1 MKKTLLLLALV
12 LGYSN
17 VNAQCTPDALYQD
30 SLYGIWPDTIQNLPA
45 CKQGSAYNA
54 ELTIKT
60 PATLIEAA
68 GGDSTMTVIDTVLF
82 GSAYT
87 FQIADWPVDSMSLV
101 QVSGLPNG
109 LNLNCV
115 SSSCVLDGNLLTC
128 VSVDGVTSDPFGV
141 YPITI
146 WIDIYTHGTLDL
158 GLIQYPLST
167 SLYEATGSYESITG
181 YTISVGPTSVEVIN
195 SNEFTLLQNNPNPS
209 NGNTEIK
216 FNTPISG
223 NVTLTVTDMFGKLVY
238 SESIQTLSGM
248 NTVKL
253 TNSLSAGIYTYSVN
267 NNNVLLSKQM
277 IITQ

>member
-1 MKKTLLLLALV
+1 MKKTLLLLTLV

-30 SLYGIWPDTIQNLPA
+30 SLFGIWPDTIQNLPS
-45 CKQGSAYNA
+45 CNPGLTYHA

-60 PATLIEAA
+60 PSTLIEAA
-68 GGDSTMTVIDTVLF
+68 AGDSSMTSFDTL
-82 GSAYT
+82 GST

-115 SSSCVLDGNLLTC
+115 SSNCVLAGDLLTC
-128 VSVDGVTSDPFGV
+128 VSVDGTTSDPVGI
-141 YPITI
+141 YPIVI
-146 WIDIYTHGTLDL
+146 LIDIYTHGILDL
-158 GLIQYPLST
+158 GIIQYPIAT
-167 SLYEATGSYESITG
+167 SLYDATGSYESITG
-181 YTISVGPTSVEVIN
+181 YEIVVTSSTSVEVIN

-216 FNTPISG
+216 FNTPISE
-223 NVTLTVTDMFGKLVY
+223 NVTFVVTDMFGKLVY
-238 SESIQTLSGM
+238 SESIQSVSGM
-248 NTVKL
+248 NIVKL
-253 TNSLSAGIYTYSVN
+253 TNPLSAGIYTYSVN
-267 NNNVLLSKQM
+267 NNNMLLSKRM

>member
-30 SLYGIWPDTIQNLPA
+30 SLFGIWPDTIQNLPS
-45 CKQGSAYNA
+45 CNPGLTYHA

-60 PATLIEAA
+60 PSTLIEAA
-68 GGDSTMTVIDTVLF
+68 AGDSSMTSFDTL
-82 GSAYT
+82 GST

-115 SSSCVLDGNLLTC
+115 SSNCVLAGDLLTC
-128 VSVDGVTSDPFGV
+128 VSVDGTTSDPVGI
-141 YPITI
+141 YPIVI
-146 WIDIYTHGTLDL
+146 LIDIYTHGILDL
-158 GLIQYPLST
+158 GIIQYPIAT
-167 SLYEATGSYESITG
+167 SLFDATGSYESITG
-181 YTISVGPTSVEVIN
+181 YEIVVTSSTSVEVIN
-195 SNEFTLLQNNPNPS
+195 FNEFTLLQNNPNPS

-216 FNTPISG
+216 FNTPISE
-223 NVTLTVTDMFGKLVY
+223 NVTFVVTDMFGKLVY
-238 SESIQTLSGM
+238 SESIQSVSGM
-248 NTVKL
+248 NIVKL
-253 TNSLSAGIYTYSVN
+253 TNPLSAGIYTYSVN
-267 NNNVLLSKQM
+267 NNNMLLSKRM

>member
-30 SLYGIWPDTIQNLPA
+30 SLFGIWPDTIQNLPP

-60 PATLIEAA
+60 PSTLIEAA
-68 GGDSTMTVIDTVLF
+68 AGDSSMTSFDTL
-82 GSAYT
+82 GST

-101 QVSGLPNG
+101 EVSGLPNG

-115 SSSCVLDGNLLTC
+115 SSNCVLDGNLLTC
-128 VSVDGVTSDPFGV
+128 VSVDGTTSDPVGI
-141 YPITI
+141 YPIVI
-146 WIDIYTHGTLDL
+146 LIDIYTHGILDL
-158 GLIQYPLST
+158 GIIQFPVAT
-167 SLYEATGSYESITG
+167 SLYDATGSYESITG

-209 NGNTEIK
+209 DGNTEIK

-223 NVTLTVTDMFGKLVY
+223 NVTFTVTDMFGKLVY

>member
-30 SLYGIWPDTIQNLPA
+30 SLYGIWPDTIQNLPS
-45 CKQGSAYNA
+45 CNIGLNYHA
-54 ELTIKT
+54 ELTVKT
-60 PATLIEAA
+60 PSTLIEAA
-68 GGDSTMTVIDTVLF
+68 GGDSSITSFDTL
-82 GSAYT
+82 GST

-101 QVSGLPNG
+101 QVLGLPNG

-115 SSSCVLDGNLLTC
+115 SSNCVLDGNLLTC
-128 VSVDGVTSDPFGV
+128 VSVDGSTSDPVGI
-141 YPITI
+141 YPIVI
-146 WIDIYTHGTLDL
+146 LIDIYTHGILDL
-158 GLIQYPLST
+158 GIIQYPIAT
-167 SLYEATGSYESITG
+167 SLYDATGSYESIKG
-181 YTISVGPTSVEVIN
+181 YEIIVTSATAVEVIN

-216 FNTPISG
+216 FNSPISG
-223 NVTLTVTDMFGKLVY
+223 NVTFTLVDMFGKLVY
-238 SESIQTLSGM
+238 SESIHSLSGM
-248 NTVKL
+248 NTLKL

>member
-30 SLYGIWPDTIQNLPA
+30 SLYGIWPDTIQNLPS
-45 CKQGSAYNA
+45 CNPGLTYHA

-60 PATLIEAA
+60 PSTLIEAA
-68 GGDSTMTVIDTVLF
+68 AGDSSMTSFDTL
-82 GSAYT
+82 GST

-115 SSSCVLDGNLLTC
+115 SSNCVLAGDLLTC
-128 VSVDGVTSDPFGV
+128 VSVDGTTSDPVGI
-141 YPITI
+141 YPIVI
-146 WIDIYTHGTLDL
+146 LIDIYTHGILDL
-158 GLIQYPLST
+158 GIIQYPIAT
-167 SLYEATGSYESITG
+167 SLYDATGSYESITG
-181 YTISVGPTSVEVIN
+181 YEIVVTSSTSVEVIN

-209 NGNTEIK
+209 DGNTEIK
-216 FNTPISG
+216 FNTPISE
-223 NVTLTVTDMFGKLVY
+223 NVTFVVTDMFGKLVY
-238 SESIQTLSGM
+238 SESIQSVSGM
-248 NTVKL
+248 NIVKL
-253 TNSLSAGIYTYSVN
+253 TNPLSAGIYTYSVN
-267 NNNVLLSKQM
+267 NNNMLLSKRM

>member
-30 SLYGIWPDTIQNLPA
+30 SLFGIWPDTIQNLPP

-60 PATLIEAA
+60 PSTLIEAA
-68 GGDSTMTVIDTVLF
+68 AGDSSMTSFDTL
-82 GSAYT
+82 GST

-101 QVSGLPNG
+101 EVSGLPNG

-115 SSSCVLDGNLLTC
+115 SSNCVLDGNLLTC
-128 VSVDGVTSDPFGV
+128 VSVDGTTSDPVGI
-141 YPITI
+141 YPIVI
-146 WIDIYTHGTLDL
+146 LIDIYTHGILDL
-158 GLIQYPLST
+158 GIIQYPIAT
-167 SLYEATGSYESITG
+167 SLYDATGSYESITG

-209 NGNTEIK
+209 DGNTEIK

-223 NVTLTVTDMFGKLVY
+223 NVTFTVTDMFGKLVY

>member
-30 SLYGIWPDTIQNLPA
+30 SLYGIWPDTIQNLPS
-45 CKQGSAYNA
+45 CNPGLTYHA

-60 PATLIEAA
+60 PSTLIEAA
-68 GGDSTMTVIDTVLF
+68 AGDSSMTSFDTL
-82 GSAYT
+82 GST

-115 SSSCVLDGNLLTC
+115 SSNCVLAGDLLTC
-128 VSVDGVTSDPFGV
+128 VSVDGTTSDPVGI
-141 YPITI
+141 YPIVI
-146 WIDIYTHGTLDL
+146 LIDIYTHGILDL
-158 GLIQYPLST
+158 GIIQYPIAT
-167 SLYEATGSYESITG
+167 SLFDATGSYESITG
-181 YTISVGPTSVEVIN
+181 YEIVVTSSTSVEVIN
-195 SNEFTLLQNNPNPS
+195 FNEFTLLQNNPNPS

-216 FNTPISG
+216 FNTPISE
-223 NVTLTVTDMFGKLVY
+223 NVTFVVTDMFGKLVY
-238 SESIQTLSGM
+238 SESIQSVSGM
-248 NTVKL
+248 NIVKL
-253 TNSLSAGIYTYSVN
+253 TNPLSAGIYTYSVN
-267 NNNVLLSKQM
+267 NNNMLLSKRM

>member
-30 SLYGIWPDTIQNLPA
+30 SLFGIWPDTIQNLPS
-45 CKQGSAYNA
+45 CNPGLTYHA

-60 PATLIEAA
+60 PSTLIEAA
-68 GGDSTMTVIDTVLF
+68 AGDSSMTSFDTL
-82 GSAYT
+82 GST

-115 SSSCVLDGNLLTC
+115 SSNCVLAGDLLTC
-128 VSVDGVTSDPFGV
+128 VSVDGTTSDPVGI
-141 YPITI
+141 YPIVI
-146 WIDIYTHGTLDL
+146 LIDIYTHGILDL
-158 GLIQYPLST
+158 GIIQYPIAT
-167 SLYEATGSYESITG
+167 SLFDATGSYESITG
-181 YTISVGPTSVEVIN
+181 YEIVVTSSTSVEVIN

-216 FNTPISG
+216 FNTPISE
-223 NVTLTVTDMFGKLVY
+223 NVTFVVTDMFGKLVY
-238 SESIQTLSGM
+238 SESIQSVSGM
-248 NTVKL
+248 NIVKL
-253 TNSLSAGIYTYSVN
+253 TNPLSAGIYTYSVN
-267 NNNVLLSKQM
+267 NNNMLLSKRM